1 MSKPPTARLNFVPQG
16 DDLVLY
22 CEIKRRGRFIPIAKR
37 YSQKNWINL
46 EPGYVVRGTEPG
58 SDYSTIEIEYNPMN
72 AQPQ

>member
-1 MSKPPTARLNFVPQG
+1 MSKPPTARFRFAEEG

-22 CEIKRRGRFIPIAKR
+22 CEIKKCGRFMPIAKR
-37 YSQKNWINL
+37 YPRKNWLNI

-58 SDYSTIEIEYNPMN
+58 GDYNTIEIEYSPMN